1 MNPKFQPR
9 QIAYIIETSIFV
21 KEVYVISSSNGFCL
35 IRYPN
40 KKGGYRIRESRLF
53 RTEQEALIHSHK

>member
-1 MNPKFQPR
+1 MNSKFQPG
-9 QIAYIIETSIFV
+9 QIAYIIESSIFV
-21 KEVYVISSSNGFCL
+21 KEVYVISSSNGFSL

-53 RTEQEALIHSHK
+53 RTEAEA